1 MFNLF
6 LFLCPGV
13 DSGISKLEL
22 KQTLACKMSVYL
34 KQLFNTAIKSQNIK
48 TTMIKV
54 NIISFKQAQ
63 NR

>member
-22 KQTLACKMSVYL
+22 KTNISLQNVS
-34 KQLFNTAIKSQNIK
+34 LFK
-48 TTMIKV
+48 TTL
-54 NIISFKQAQ
+54 
-63 NR
+63 